1 MDPIYLDYAATTPMR
16 DEVFEAMAP
25 YHRRAFGN
33 PSSTHRWGREAQ
45 AALETARGRIAD
57 ALGARRREIVFV
69 RGGTESDNLALLGR
83 ADASR
88 AHQTRP
94 CIVTSAIEHKA
105 VLDAARSIEADGGQ
119 AIVLPV
125 DRTGTLDLDAL
136 DKALEASP
144 CVVSVMWVNN
154 EVGVVQPME
163 DIVERCRAHCV
174 SVHTDAVQAIGKLPI
189 HLDQI
194 ALDLLSLSGHKLYG
208 PKSAGALFVR
218 EGTEVHARIHGGGQE
233 AGLRPGTQ
241 DVAGAVGL
249 AEAVCLAV
257 EEQEASRAHY
267 LALRD
272 RLLTQLR
279 TAIPKLR
286 VHGEGAPIAGHVVSV
301 GIPGIASEML
311 MISLDM
317 EGLAVSGG
325 SACQSD
331 STRVS
336 HVLAAMYGDDALPA
350 AIRFSFGRDTSDEE
364 IDRAAA
370 ATLRVVKRLRASAVV
385 A

>member
-1 MDPIYLDYAATTPMR
+1 MKKKTILSMACAAGP
-16 DEVFEAMAP
+16 
-25 YHRRAFGN
+25 
-33 PSSTHRWGREAQ
+33 
-45 AALETARGRIAD
+45 
-57 ALGARRREIVFV
+57 
-69 RGGTESDNLALLGR
+69 RGG
-83 ADASR
+83 
-88 AHQTRP
+88 
-94 CIVTSAIEHKA
+94 
-105 VLDAARSIEADGGQ
+105 
-119 AIVLPV
+119 
-125 DRTGTLDLDAL
+125 
-136 DKALEASP
+136 
-144 CVVSVMWVNN
+144 
-154 EVGVVQPME
+154 
-163 DIVERCRAHCV
+163 
-174 SVHTDAVQAIGKLPI
+174 
-189 HLDQI
+189 
-194 ALDLLSLSGHKLYG
+194 SGA
-208 PKSAGALFVR
+208 P
-218 EGTEVHARIHGGGQE
+218 
-233 AGLRPGTQ
+233 PP
-241 DVAGAVGL
+241 
-249 AEAVCLAV
+249 
-257 EEQEASRAHY
+257 Y

-325 SACQSD
+325 SACQSG